1 MGRLDAKIEATLQR
15 IVVSLCILLSNH
27 LVSTLCHVL
36 VRDEIK
42 QQTQSVVIFYK
53 VFKNFSLFL
62 CVHLFFTKRNITVD
76 FHKEECSASYK
87 VFNQNFLLKKYPFND
102 TSYFIIDYE
111 TVEDSEGKGIQHYLC
126 LFTNGNEYRIRIHN
140 FLDESNLDL
149 NSLRKAGIKVL
160 IDEELKRN
168 LRTSITFTGLPK
180 DKFRN

>member
-1 MGRLDAKIEATLQR
+1 MKESVEANLDFGG
-15 IVVSLCILLSNH
+15 LLSKF
-27 LVSTLCHVL
+27 LGLFCSFLFILGTIFCIISKEFWFLLFWDLGLSTG
-36 VRDEIK
+36 I
-42 QQTQSVVIFYK
+42 IAG
-53 VFKNFSLFL
+53 
-62 CVHLFFTKRNITVD
+62 FFTKRNITVD